1 MGSLARA
8 LRNILAALVAIVLV
22 LVVALAV
29 CGRVFILRPQTF
41 LTTRTVTAAL
51 RRFGGAYQPR
61 WTSLSFSASAVGH
74 WRHRYLLR
82 AKDVCLADRHE
93 SFEAC
98 FDDIDLSVV
107 VAYSRRGAALE
118 RIERFS
124 VLGKRL
130 RLDLTRRPPGPG
142 LQWNAGSL
150 DLSRLVPPALTSVK
164 VDALRVELP
173 AVVVVSSGGA
183 LSGSAWVRLTPGR
196 RRPFEFSA
204 DLQRRTPRGSERF
217 KAQVVLDSDFFSPRP
232 MTFVDASGRLDMGSQ
247 GRAEA
252 TARLEESPAGNRLL
266 VFKAKASAAQGRLN
280 GDWRV
285 RQTEDRY
292 AASGRLD
299 VLASTG
305 PVRRARLTDCRID
318 GRMRPGAALPSSADL
333 SCRFEIQP
341 VFMKDRR
348 LGTDT
353 LSGRLTGSGRIVEA
367 FGRRDLFTA
376 RLSATADPIKDWY
389 ELSGTASIDVSGR
402 LGRLPETL
410 KTGLAAEAVVKVA
423 RFEDIVARL
432 RDTAFAVPA
441 PIHVLK
447 GPLVLT
453 ISAEGEPGADVQRA
467 RYRLL
472 SDLSGPR
479 QRLAVE
485 VTGNLK
491 ATRPLTPARSF
502 ENDSEVVLK
511 EVALELPWL
520 NVVGTP
526 KISVDK
532 RIKTS
537 APPAAAP
544 NAGGRA
550 PASGGAWPLLPPLKS
565 RALVRTEKPLI
576 LLSNLAKGPIPVA
589 VDLAVIQPPAAV
601 SGTIGVQK
609 FDVALFR
616 RVATVHHLNFLLKP
630 GSPVG
635 GVEGLILYKTPYAV
649 IRIILSGTTAK
660 PRVELTSDPPMR
672 REAILAVLIFGKNP
686 AELDLDQTASIGN
699 SQAALDSSAFG
710 LTSLYLFGA
719 TPIEHVGYDSA
730 AKSYAVTLRLP
741 GGIKMDLSSDFG
753 RSRDLRLRKLLA
765 PHWAVQSEIGDQSA
779 NGSAVTTFL
788 EWFSRY

>member
-1 MGSLARA
+1 MLRKVLASLA
-8 LRNILAALVAIVLV
+8 AIVLI
-22 LVVALAV
+22 LAVALAV
-29 CGRVFILRPQTF
+29 CGRIFILRPQTF
-41 LTTRTVTAAL
+41 LTTGAVTAAL
-51 RRFGGAYQPR
+51 RRFGAAYQPR
-61 WTSLSFSASAVGH
+61 WASLSFSASAAGP

-82 AKDVCLADRHE
+82 AKDLCLADRLE

-98 FDDIDLSVV
+98 FDDVDLGVV
-107 VAYSRRGAALE
+107 VAYSRRGASLE

-130 RLDLTRRPPGPG
+130 RLDLTRRPPSPP
-142 LQWNAGSL
+142 LRLNAGRL

-173 AVVVVSSGGA
+173 AVVVLSSGGA

-196 RRPFEFSA
+196 RRPFAFSA
-204 DLQRRTPRGSERF
+204 DLQRRTPRGPERF
-217 KAQVVLDSDFFSPRP
+217 TAQALVDSDFFSPRP
-232 MTFVDASGRLDMGSQ
+232 MTFVDASGRLDMGSR

-252 TARLEESPAGNRLL
+252 TARFDESPAGDRLL
-266 VFKAKASAAQGRLN
+266 VFKAKAWAAQGRLD

-285 RQTEDRY
+285 RQTADRY
-292 AASGRLD
+292 AAAGRLD

-305 PVRRARLTDCRID
+305 PVRRVRLTDCRID
-318 GRMRPGAALPSSADL
+318 GRLRPGSALPSSADL

-341 VFMKDRR
+341 VLMKDRR

-353 LSGRLTGSGRIVEA
+353 LSGRLTGSGRIEET
-367 FGRRDLFTA
+367 FGSRNRFTA
-376 RLSATADPIKDWY
+376 RLSATADPIRDWY
-389 ELSGTASIDVSGR
+389 ELSGRASIDVSGR
-402 LGRLPETL
+402 LGGLPETW
-410 KTGLAAEAVVKVA
+410 KTGLAAEAGVKVA

-447 GPLVLT
+447 GPLALT
-453 ISAEGEPGADVQRA
+453 ISAEGDPGADVQRA
-467 RYRLL
+467 RYRFV

-485 VTGNLK
+485 VTGNLT
-491 ATRPLTPARSF
+491 AIGPLTAARSF

-511 EVALELPWL
+511 EAALELPWL
-520 NVVGTP
+520 SVVGTP
-526 KISVDK
+526 KVSVDK

-544 NAGGRA
+544 KAGAR
-550 PASGGAWPLLPPLKS
+550 PLASGGAWPLLPPFKS
-565 RALVRTEKPLI
+565 RALVHTEKPLI
-576 LLSNLAKGPIPVA
+576 LFSNLANGPIPVS
-589 VDLAVIQPPAAV
+589 VDLAVTQPPAAV

-616 RVATVHHLNFLLKP
+616 RVATVHHLNLMLKP
-630 GSPVG
+630 GSRVG
-635 GVEGLILYKTPYAV
+635 VVEGLLLYKTPYAV
-649 IRIILSGTTAK
+649 ISIILSGTTAK
-660 PRVELTSDPPMR
+660 PRVELASDPPMR
-672 REAILAVLIFGKNP
+672 KDAILALLIFGKNP
-686 AELDLDQTASIGN
+686 AELDIDQTASVGN
-699 SQAALDSSAFG
+699 SRAALESSAFG

-730 AKSYAVTLRLP
+730 AKSYAVKLRLP
-741 GGIKMDLSSDFG
+741 GGIVMDLSSDFD

-765 PHWAVQSEIGDQSA
+765 PHWAVQSELGDQNA

-788 EWFSRY
+788 EWFNRY